1 MSIQFDIKFNART
14 TLDKLRQVQTQLANV
29 PLEAYQY
36 FRRITPIDT
45 GNARRNT
52 TLQGRTIHARYNYAE
67 VLDKGRHMTGS
78 GMRGSK
84 QAPQGMSK
92 PTEQFIRNRVRQ
104 ITGK

>member
-1 MSIQFDIKFNART
+1 MSIQFDIQFNART
-14 TLDKLRQVQTQLANV
+14 TLDQLKRVQAELANL
-29 PLEAYQY
+29 PAEAYQY
-36 FRRITPIDT
+36 FRRITPVDT

-52 TLQGRTIHARYNYAE
+52 SLQNKTIHARYDYAE
-67 VLDKGRHMTGS
+67 VLDKGRHMTSS

>member
-1 MSIQFDIKFNART
+1 MSIQFDVKFNAST
-14 TLDKLRQVQTQLANV
+14 TLDKLKTVRAQLANV
-29 PLEAYQY
+29 PTEAYQY
-36 FRRITPIDT
+36 FKKITPIDT

-52 TLQGRTIHARYNYAE
+52 SLQSKTIQAKYDYAE
-67 VLDKGRHMTGS
+67 VLDKGRHMTAS

>member
-14 TLDKLRQVQTQLANV
+14 TLDKLKTVQAQLANL
-29 PLEAYQY
+29 PTEAYQY

-45 GNARRNT
+45 GAARRNT
-52 TLQGRTIHARYNYAE
+52 TLSGKTIHARYDYAE
-67 VLDKGRHMTGS
+67 VLDKGRHMTS
-78 GMRGSK
+78 RGMRGSR

-92 PTEQFIRNRVRQ
+92 PTEQFIRTRVRQ